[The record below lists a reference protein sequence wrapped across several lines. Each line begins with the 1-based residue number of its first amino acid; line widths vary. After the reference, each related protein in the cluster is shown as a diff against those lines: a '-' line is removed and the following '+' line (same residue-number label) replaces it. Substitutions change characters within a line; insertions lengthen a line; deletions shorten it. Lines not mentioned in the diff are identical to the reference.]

1 MLIIEPWYTAGDP
14 EHGFRRWLVDRLDWL
29 FILVYGAGYSV
40 VIGYNLVFISQN
52 QNPYHLCGP
61 VGATLLLYQ
70 PKNTTLAL
78 FISFI

>member
-1 MLIIEPWYTAGDP
+1 MIGD
-14 EHGFRRWLVDRLDWL
+14 
-29 FILVYGAGYSV
+29 
-40 VIGYNLVFISQN
+40 NLVFISQN
-52 QNPYHLCGP
+52 QDPYHLCGA